1 MYPCLCPGW
10 ETHECGCICCGGAAC
25 REMALGGG
33 GGAALTG
40 LRVFGVQFDENCV
53 PTQDSLLM
61 QATAG
66 FIFIPL
72 HYRWAPSGTHPLLLA
87 SPPSPRAEWSFI
99 NDCKDGS
106 GCGSEGTCLWAGGQ
120 GRARGVI
127 REGSAWSYFQLPNG
141 IPGHSLLSMPLS
153 LSPSNHSSGEGS
165 SSTCGLG

>member
-1 MYPCLCPGW
+1 MNSYVPMFVPRLGNPRMWVHLLWRGGLQEDGTGW
-10 ETHECGCICCGGAAC
+10 
-25 REMALGGG
+25 G

-72 HYRWAPSGTHPLLLA
+72 HCRWAPSGTHPLLLA
-87 SPPSPRAEWSFI
+87 SPPSLRAEWSFT

-106 GCGSEGTCLWAGGQ
+106 GCGSEGTCLWVGGQ
-120 GRARGVI
+120 GWARGVHTHNMQYI
-127 REGSAWSYFQLPNG
+127 CTHNTHIYIYADTHNT
-141 IPGHSLLSMPLS
+141 
-153 LSPSNHSSGEGS
+153 
-165 SSTCGLG
+165 STQTHLCTHM

>member
-1 MYPCLCPGW
+1 MCPCLCPGW

-25 REMALGGG
+25 RGMALGG
-33 GGAALTG
+33 GGAALTR
-40 LRVFGVQFDENCV
+40 LRLFGVQLDENCV

-61 QATAG
+61 QAAAG

-87 SPPSPRAEWSFI
+87 SLPSLRAEWSFI

-120 GRARGVI
+120 GQARGVI
-127 REGSAWSYFQLPNG
+127 SYFQLPNG

-153 LSPSNHSSGEGS
+153 LSHNHSPGEGS
-165 SSTCGLG
+165 SSTCGLS